1 MPNPHDRPADGDAT
15 LLKELARLESC
26 LATPLVPG
34 ELVTWFSAVEETFA
48 DLKPL
53 LRRQTRERHRTQYE
67 QIMRDDPAL
76 QRSVEHLKEEDDV
89 LVDMLERLESAA
101 SDFVAKAADIE
112 PDEGLMRP
120 EWERFVDEGLWFVI
134 RVRKQDTAIR
144 TWLGEAMN
152 RERGTGD

>member
-1 MPNPHDRPADGDAT
+1 MTEPHDRPADGDAI

-26 LATPLVPG
+26 LATPVVPG

-53 LRRQTRERHRTQYE
+53 LRRQTGERHRAQYE
-67 QIMRDDPAL
+67 QIVRDDPAL

-89 LVDMLERLESAA
+89 LIEILERLESEA
-101 SDFVAKAADIE
+101 SGFVAKATEIE
-112 PDEGLMRP
+112 PDESLMRQ

-152 RERGTGD
+152 RERGAGD